1 MCSTPFNTCHIIF
14 VTLWVLGELF
24 MQLRTIAN
32 PFTLANKQAQTKETA
47 HKQNPLRLLFS
58 HAQHGGHKVKIWKRD
73 PAVKEIGIR
82 TSFIHTPIQAGPQ
95 DDEIVIQGMPKVSPD
110 KDGNFLFDPSKQ
122 SKEFDAVHTFAV
134 VRQVMTGMQR
144 SLKRMGVK
152 TDFNWQ
158 WGKTNPINVFPH
170 AGETPN
176 AYYSR
181 REKAM
186 KFFFFNA
193 PQGPLKGQ
201 KIYTNR
207 SFDIVSHETGHAV
220 LDGLKPGFLSSWHPQ
235 TGGIHESFGDLMSIF
250 TMLSQLDQCE
260 TIVAESK
267 GNLHDKSFINSVAKE
282 FGDALGRPWGLRNA
296 ANDLKLSDV
305 TNEVHDISQVMTGA
319 VYAVLA
325 DMFEANLNLDQE
337 DPAMTLFKTGEHLQS
352 LVLKALIDSPDKNA
366 TFKDVAEN
374 MIRLESN
381 PAFKEIIRKS
391 FTEREILGVSIKAEN
406 KGITP
411 GKLNFDKTCGTLQL
425 PEFQTEINAAIDQAI
440 KLNLKG

>member
-1 MCSTPFNTCHIIF
+1 
-14 VTLWVLGELF
+14 
-24 MQLRTIAN
+24 MQLRSIAGSVSTGLN
-32 PFTLANKQAQTKETA
+32 TEVKENKKV
-47 HKQNPLRLLFS
+47 NPLRLLFS
-58 HAQHGGHKVKIWKRD
+58 NANHGGHKVRIWKRD
-73 PAVKEIGIR
+73 PSTKEIGIR
-82 TSFIHTPIQAGPQ
+82 TSFIHTPINAGPQ
-95 DDEIVIQGMPKVSPD
+95 DDEIVIQGMPKVSAN
-110 KDGNFLFDPSKQ
+110 KDGDFLFDPIKQ

-134 VRQVMTGMQR
+134 VRQVMTGVKR

-152 TDFNWQ
+152 SDFNWQ
-158 WGKTNPINVFPH
+158 WGNTNPINVHPH

-186 KFFFFNA
+186 KFFYFKA
-193 PQGPLKGQ
+193 PQGPLKGKQ
-201 KIYTNR
+201 VYTNR

-235 TGGIHESFGDLMSIF
+235 TGGIHESFGDLLSIF

-305 TNEVHDISQVMTGA
+305 TNQVHDISQVMTGA

-325 DMFEANLNLDQE
+325 DMYEANLKLDQE
-337 DPAMTLFKTGEHLQS
+337 DPAMTLFKTGEHLQA
-352 LVLKALIDSPDKNA
+352 LVLKALIESPDKNA
-366 TFKDVAEN
+366 TFKDLAEN
-374 MIRLESN
+374 MIRLEPN
-381 PAFKEIIRKS
+381 AQFKEFIRKR
-391 FTEREILGVSIKAEN
+391 FTDREILGLSIKGN
-406 KGITP
+406 QDDVKP
-411 GKLNFDKTCGTLQL
+411 SKLNFNKTCGTMQL